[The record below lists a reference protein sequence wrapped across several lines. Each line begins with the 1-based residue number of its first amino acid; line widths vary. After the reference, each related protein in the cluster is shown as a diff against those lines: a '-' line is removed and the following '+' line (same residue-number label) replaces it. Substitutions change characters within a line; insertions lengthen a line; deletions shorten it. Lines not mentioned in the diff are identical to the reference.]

1 MAGFTLEE
9 NFVSI
14 ASLSFT
20 FLEAL
25 VAIVF
30 AFVVCRKL
38 PSVEKWIITWLVY
51 DVLTHFT
58 LVGWYMV
65 SPSSPGGFDFS
76 SAPLPVTKDCS
87 NPNRQ
92 FFRRSLKNEIQKG

>member
-1 MAGFTLEE
+1 MIIGKMAGFTHEE
-9 NFVSI
+9 NYVSI
-14 ASLSFT
+14 VSLSFT

-30 AFVVCRKL
+30 AFFVCRKL
-38 PSVEKWIITWLVY
+38 PSLEKWIITWLVY

-65 SPSSPGGFDFS
+65 SASSPGGFDFS
-76 SAPLPVTKDCS
+76 SAPLPLT
-87 NPNRQ
+87 
-92 FFRRSLKNEIQKG
+92 

>member
-58 LVGWYMV
+58 LVGWYIY
-65 SPSSPGGFDFS
+65 D
-76 SAPLPVTKDCS
+76 VTFVAWGV
-87 NPNRQ
+87 R
-92 FFRRSLKNEIQKG
+92 FFIRTLTRY

>member
-1 MAGFTLEE
+1 MAGFTLEG
-9 NFVSI
+9 NFVSV
-14 ASLSFT
+14 ASLSVT

-38 PSVEKWIITWLVY
+38 PSLEKWIITWLVY

-58 LVGWYMV
+58 LVGWR
-65 SPSSPGGFDFS
+65 PGGFDFS

-87 NPNRQ
+87 NPNHQ
-92 FFRRSLKNEIQKG
+92 FFPAPFEK

>member
-25 VAIVF
+25 VATVF

-38 PSVEKWIITWLVY
+38 PSLEKWIITWLVY

-76 SAPLPVTKDCS
+76 SAPLPFTKDCS
-87 NPNRQ
+87 NPKHQ
-92 FFRRSLKNEIQKG
+92 FFPAPFEK